1 MSYQVKG
8 YEREALITYFVLTFS
23 ITWGIAAVI
32 FLRPTLLEVLFGK
45 MSGSSPVFVVAVA
58 GPTIAA
64 TIVTFVRSG
73 WSGLHALYSRLIQW
87 RFGIQW
93 YALLLVGLPLICLIT
108 SRLTGS
114 RPGGALY
121 APALFVGLLLNQL
134 MLGPLGEELG
144 WRGFALPR
152 LLQRFTPLVASL
164 LVGAIWGIWH
174 LPAFFVSGLP
184 QAGVSIPVFL
194 FGALCMSIL
203 ATWIFQHT
211 GGSVLSVVLFH
222 YMANVSM
229 NLFATPFPAF
239 TVAMALAASLVLVLD
254 RGLGC
259 ASRAWAAA
267 RADK

>member
-1 MSYQVKG
+1 VSYQVKG
-8 YEREALITYFVLTFS
+8 YERDALITYFVLTFS
-23 ITWGIAAVI
+23 ITWGIAAVV
-32 FLRPTLLEVLFGK
+32 FLRPTLLEALFGK

-64 TIVTFVRSG
+64 TIVTFMRSG
-73 WSGLHALYSRLIQW
+73 WSGLRALYSRLIQW

-121 APALFVGLLLNQL
+121 TPALFFGLLLNQL
-134 MLGPLGEELG
+134 MLGLGEELG

-164 LVGAIWGIWH
+164 LLGAIWGIWH

-222 YMANVSM
+222 YMANASM
-229 NLFATPFPAF
+229 TLFATPFPAF
-239 TVAMALAASLVLVLD
+239 TVAMALAASLVLGLD
-254 RGLGC
+254 RRVGW
-259 ASRAWAAA
+259 RKRTWAAA
-267 RADK
+267 HADN